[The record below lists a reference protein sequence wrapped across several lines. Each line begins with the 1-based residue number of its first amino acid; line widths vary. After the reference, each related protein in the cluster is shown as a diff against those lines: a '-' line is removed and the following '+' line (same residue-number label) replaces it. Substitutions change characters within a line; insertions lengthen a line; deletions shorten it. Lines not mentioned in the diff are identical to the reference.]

1 MSENKITSEVN
12 MQEQINEINRKLDL
26 VLEEVYAQKQSRETM
41 ADLVDDL
48 SIVGKDVFQTTVQSL
63 DKEGVELDADTLASI
78 GIRLLANLEN
88 INNMLSMME
97 SMNDF
102 MKDVSPIAHQV
113 GLTAIEKVNELDQKG
128 YIDFFKELGQ
138 VADNIITHFTLEDV
152 RELAEKI
159 VPIME
164 MVKEIT
170 QPDML
175 ESVHNAVVVYKNLE
189 TDNIPEYSIWKL
201 LREMNSPEIK
211 KGMGFMMSFLKNLSA
226 QSSKPNG
233 QTATSGT

>member
-1 MSENKITSEVN
+1 MT
-12 MQEQINEINRKLDL
+12 
-26 VLEEVYAQKQSRETM
+26 
-41 ADLVDDL
+41 DLVDDL
-48 SIVGKDVFQTTVQSL
+48 SIVGKDVFQTTVQRL

-88 INNMLSMME
+88 INNMLEMME

-102 MKDVSPIAHQV
+102 VKDVSPIAHQV

-128 YIDFFKELGQ
+128 YIDFFKEMAK
-138 VADNIITHFTLEDV
+138 VADNVITHFTLEDV
-152 RELAEKI
+152 RELADKI
-159 VPIME
+159 VPILE

-189 TDNIPEYSIWKL
+189 TENIPEYSIWKL
-201 LREMNSPEIK
+201 MREMNSPEMK
-211 KGMGFMMSFLKNLSA
+211 KGMGFMMSFLKNLTA
-226 QSSKPNG
+226 QQMKPKE
-233 QTATSGT
+233 

>member
-1 MSENKITSEVN
+1 MSENKITTEVN

-26 VLEEVYAQKQSRETM
+26 VLEEVYAQKQSRETVS
-41 ADLVDDL
+41 DLMDDL
-48 SIVGKDVFQTTVQSL
+48 SIVGKDVFQTTVQRL

-78 GIRLLANLEN
+78 GIRLLSNLEN
-88 INNMLSMME
+88 INNLLEMLE
-97 SMNDF
+97 SANDF

-128 YIDFFKELGQ
+128 YIDFFKEMAK
-138 VADNIITHFTLEDV
+138 VADNVITHFTLEDV
-152 RELAEKI
+152 KELADKI
-159 VPIME
+159 VPILE

-175 ESVHNAVVVYKNLE
+175 ESVHNAVMVYKNLE

-201 LREMNSPEIK
+201 LREMNSPEMK
-211 KGMGFMMSFLKNLSA
+211 KGMGFMMSFLKNLTA
-226 QSSKPNG
+226 QKPNS
-233 QTATSGT
+233 AICY

>member
-1 MSENKITSEVN
+1 MSENKITTEVN

-41 ADLVDDL
+41 TDLVDDL
-48 SIVGKDVFQTTVQSL
+48 SIVGKDVFQTTVQRL

-88 INNMLSMME
+88 INNMLEMME

-102 MKDVSPIAHQV
+102 VKDVSPIAHQV

-128 YIDFFKELGQ
+128 YIDFFKEMAK
-138 VADNIITHFTLEDV
+138 VADNVITHFTLEDV
-152 RELAEKI
+152 RELADKI
-159 VPIME
+159 VPILE

-189 TDNIPEYSIWKL
+189 TENIPEYSIWKL
-201 LREMNSPEIK
+201 MREMNSPEMK
-211 KGMGFMMSFLKNLSA
+211 KGMGFMMSFLKNLTA
-226 QSSKPNG
+226 QQMKPKE
-233 QTATSGT
+233 

>member
-41 ADLVDDL
+41 TDLVDDL
-48 SIVGKDVFQTTVQSL
+48 SIVGKDVFQTTVQTL

-88 INNMLSMME
+88 INNMLEMME

-102 MKDVSPIAHQV
+102 VKDVSPIAHQV
-113 GLTAIEKVNELDQKG
+113 GLTAIEKVNDLDQKG
-128 YIDFFKELGQ
+128 YIDFFKELAQ
-138 VADNIITHFTLEDV
+138 VADNVISHFTLEDV
-152 RELAEKI
+152 RELADKI

-201 LREMNSPEIK
+201 LKEMNSPEMK
-211 KGMGFMMSFLKNLSA
+211 KGMGFMMSFLKNLTA
-226 QSSKPNG
+226 QQLKPKE
-233 QTATSGT
+233 

>member
-1 MSENKITSEVN
+1 MSENKITTEVN

-41 ADLVDDL
+41 TDLVDDL
-48 SIVGKDVFQTTVQSL
+48 SIVGKDVFQTTVQRL

-88 INNMLSMME
+88 INNMLEMME

-102 MKDVSPIAHQV
+102 VKDVSPIAHQV

-128 YIDFFKELGQ
+128 YIDFFKEMAKVG
-138 VADNIITHFTLEDV
+138 DNIITHFTLEDV
-152 RELAEKI
+152 RELADKI
-159 VPIME
+159 VPILE

-189 TDNIPEYSIWKL
+189 TDNIPEYSIWKV
-201 LREMNSPEIK
+201 LREMNSPEMK
-211 KGMGFMMSFLKNLSA
+211 KGMGFMMSFLKNLTA
-226 QSSKPNG
+226 QQLKPKD
-233 QTATSGT
+233 